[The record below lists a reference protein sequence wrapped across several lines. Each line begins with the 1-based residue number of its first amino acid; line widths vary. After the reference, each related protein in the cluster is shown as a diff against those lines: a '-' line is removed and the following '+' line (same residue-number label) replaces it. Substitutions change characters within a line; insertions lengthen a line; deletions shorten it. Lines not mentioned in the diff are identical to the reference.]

1 MLKEFRAFIMR
12 GNVLD
17 LAVGIIIGGAFGG
30 IVNSLVKD
38 IIMPPIGLILGKLDF
53 SNLFILLGSA
63 PNGPDGKPLA
73 IATLKAAQDAGLP
86 TLNYGLFI
94 TAIINFLIIG
104 FAVFMIVRAANS
116 MQKKQEEP
124 PAKPPEPSTE
134 EKLLTEIRDLLKEG
148 RR

>member
-1 MLKEFRAFIMR
+1 MIKEFRSFIMR

-17 LAVGIIIGGAFGG
+17 LAVGIIIGGAFGA
-30 IVNSLVKD
+30 IVTSLVKD

-53 SNLFILLGSA
+53 SNLFILLGA
-63 PNGPDGKPLA
+63 TPTGPDGKPLA
-73 IATLKAAQDAGLP
+73 ITSLKMAQDLGLP

-104 FAVFMIVRAANS
+104 FAVFMIVRTANNMAKKPEAA
-116 MQKKQEEP
+116 
-124 PAKPPEPSTE
+124 PAKPPEPTTE